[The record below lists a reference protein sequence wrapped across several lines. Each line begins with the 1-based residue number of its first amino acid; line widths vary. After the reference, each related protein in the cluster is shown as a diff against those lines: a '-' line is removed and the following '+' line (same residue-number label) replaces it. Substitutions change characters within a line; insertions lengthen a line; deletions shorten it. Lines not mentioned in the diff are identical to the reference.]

1 VRKAKIRRADLR
13 RAKIPECDRCAVA
26 SHSTFGMLR

>member
-13 RAKIPECDRCAVA
+13 RAKTPEGDRCAVA
-26 SHSTFGMLR
+26 SRSTFGTLR